1 MPGTGARTFSQVI
14 GYRPQPL
21 TVPTFANSW
30 CRPRSDTP
38 ASDQALVPL
47 FAKNPPYRSNGEPV
61 GIAWRGC
68 REGVSRVLDA
78 LARRDGE
85 NLRTRVKANR
95 PIGRYAR
102 SPSIRKA
109 GILSARVIY
118 E

>member
-85 NLRTRVKANR
+85 NLRTRVKATR
-95 PIGRYAR
+95 PFR
-102 SPSIRKA
+102 SSCWKNAQLFPTA
-109 GILSARVIY
+109 
-118 E
+118 